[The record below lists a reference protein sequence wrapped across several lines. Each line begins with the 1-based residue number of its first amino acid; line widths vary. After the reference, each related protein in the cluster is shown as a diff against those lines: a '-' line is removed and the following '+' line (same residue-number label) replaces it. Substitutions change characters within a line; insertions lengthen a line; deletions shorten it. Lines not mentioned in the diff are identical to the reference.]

1 MRQTIKGYPMLIGYL
16 GYFMMMMGLILL
28 LPLIIM
34 IFYPEE
40 QSFAYAWIIPGV
52 LCLVIGYLLTL
63 ILKGREPLKLERHQD
78 AILLLLIWIIAIF
91 VSAFPIYL
99 LGGYTFTQSIFEAT
113 SGYSTTGLSIVDV
126 ASASKTL
133 LFYRSLMQFFG
144 GVGLVLVLTSTLSD
158 RYGIR
163 LYTAEG
169 HNDKVLPNLAKSAR
183 LILSLYTIYIVI
195 GTMGY
200 VMFGMS
206 WFDAINHSTGSLSTG
221 GFSTQVES
229 IGHYQSAPIEWIT
242 IILMLLGSTNFI
254 VHLWLLKGK
263 LRMGIHHIE
272 VQLFLVLTPIV
283 IIVMWYALSVASY
296 PHALRIAIFQY
307 VSAITTTGFQ
317 TIPTFQSLPP
327 LFIFSVIMMMII
339 GGQAGS
345 TSGGIKQ
352 FRIGLMLKGMYWS
365 IRDRISH
372 QRTIHAHDIYKFG
385 KRLQVQDN
393 DLHATHA
400 FIMLYLMVLVIGTL
414 IFTSYGYT
422 LEESIF
428 EFSSS
433 LGTVGLSIGIIGPQT
448 PSPLLW
454 TSILGMILGR
464 LEFYVVIIACSTLFI
479 KSFKKKVL

>member
-1 MRQTIKGYPMLIGYL
+1 MRQTIKGFPMIIGYM

-28 LPLIIM
+28 LPLIVM
-34 IFYPEE
+34 IFYPNE

-52 LCLVIGYLLTL
+52 LCLIIGYLFTL
-63 ILKGREPLKLERHQD
+63 ILHGREPLRLERHQD
-78 AILLLLIWIIAIF
+78 AVLLLMIWMIAIF

-99 LGGYTFTQSIFEAT
+99 LGDYSFTQSIFEAT
-113 SGYSTTGLSIVDV
+113 SGYSTTGLSVVDV
-126 ASASKTL
+126 AHASKTL

-183 LILSLYTIYIVI
+183 LILSLYTVYIVI
-195 GTMGY
+195 GTIGY
-200 VMFGMS
+200 VMFGMN

-221 GFSTQVES
+221 GFSTQAAS
-229 IGHYQSAPIEWIT
+229 IGHYHSAPIEWIT

-254 VHLWLLKGK
+254 VHLWLLKGR
-263 LRMGIHHIE
+263 LRLGIRHIE
-272 VQLFLVLTPIV
+272 IYLFLVITPVMIL
-283 IIVMWYALSVASY
+283 IMWYALSTLSY
-296 PHALRIAIFQY
+296 PHALRVAIFQY

-317 TIPTFQSLPP
+317 TLPTFQSLPP
-327 LFIFSVIMMMII
+327 LFTFSVIMMMII

-372 QRTIHAHDIYKFG
+372 QRTIHAHDVYKFG
-385 KRLQVQDN
+385 KRLPIQDN

-400 FIMLYLMVLVIGTL
+400 FIMLYLLVLVIGTL

-422 LEESIF
+422 IEESLF

-433 LGTVGLSIGIIGPQT
+433 LGTVGLSIGIIGSQT
-448 PSPLLW
+448 PSMLLW
-454 TSILGMILGR
+454 TSIIGMILGR
-464 LEFYVVIIACSTLFI
+464 LEFYVVIIALSTLLI
-479 KSFKKKVL
+479 KNNKKKVL